1 MSAPD
6 TNHAR
11 APMEEAALD
20 WALRMAEPEADWDA
34 FTTWLEQDAA
44 TAVAYD
50 RACAALEAATIAVS
64 KVPDGR
70 LAGHD
75 HRVSPTPAPSRPLA
89 RRRWIGGALAAALLG
104 VVGMGVW
111 QERDRTYEIATS
123 PGERRDVRLADGS
136 SITLAGGSRIRL
148 DAARPRL
155 AVIVAGQ
162 ALFRVRHDAS
172 DPFRVQAGDLALTDI
187 GTVFDVSMLGA
198 RTRVVVAEGAVL
210 IDPEGARVRLDPGEA
225 ITAMDG
231 TLRRGRQ
238 EAEDV
243 GLWRE
248 GRLTYDDATMSDVA
262 EDLTRQLGWRITA
275 APRVARRTFNGT
287 LETASFRNDP
297 GALGDLLGLNVRRG
311 PGGWTMDERR

>member
-11 APMEEAALD
+11 EPIDEAALD

-34 FTTWLEQDAA
+34 FTTWLEQDPARSA
-44 TAVAYD
+44 AYD
-50 RACAALEAATIAVS
+50 RACAALEAATIAVRE
-64 KVPDGR
+64 VPDR
-70 LAGHD
+70 RPVVAD
-75 HRVSPTPAPSRPLA
+75 HRVSAAAAPSRPQA
-89 RRRWIGGALAAALLG
+89 RRRWMGGALAAALLG
-104 VVGMGVW
+104 MVGTGVW
-111 QERDRTYEIATS
+111 RERDRTYEIATS

-155 AVIVAGQ
+155 AVIKAGQ
-162 ALFRVRHDAS
+162 ALFRVRHDVS

-187 GTVFDVSMLGA
+187 GTVFDVSILGA

-210 IDPEGARVRLDPGEA
+210 IDPEGAKVRLDPGDA
-225 ITAMDG
+225 ITAIDG

-238 EAEDV
+238 EAKDV

-248 GRLTYDDATMSDVA
+248 GRLTYDDARMSDVA

-275 APRVARRTFNGT
+275 APAVARRTFNGT

-297 GALGDLLGLNVRRG
+297 GALGDLLGLTVRRD